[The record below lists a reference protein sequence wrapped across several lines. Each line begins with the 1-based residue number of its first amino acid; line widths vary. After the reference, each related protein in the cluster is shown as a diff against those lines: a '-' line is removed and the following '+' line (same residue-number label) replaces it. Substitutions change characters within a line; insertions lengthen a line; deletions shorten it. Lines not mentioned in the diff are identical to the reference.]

1 MGWKFGTST
10 RFWRGNRPGRRKIKA
25 LLTVDGQ
32 AHRKIFG
39 TLTVADY
46 TYKVAKD
53 ALTAHFSP
61 KKNLTAD
68 RYRFFC
74 TKPTS
79 PEESHDHWITRLRIK
94 GKDCEFE
101 NMNVDEAIKLVVTL
115 HTPSEKLQPEIIAKN
130 MDLKMVTDSARALE
144 LTQREVRFMKNTSI
158 DPAAP
163 EINSV
168 SEQQFESK
176 GRTTAPFRTDIEEQ
190 PARNKSTVKVC
201 RNCGQQRP
209 HRGKC
214 KAREATCNKCKKK
227 GVVCQPNIQ
236 RQRDSIQ

>member
-1 MGWKFGTST
+1 M
-10 RFWRGNRPGRRKIKA
+10 
-25 LLTVDGQ
+25 
-32 AHRKIFG
+32 
-39 TLTVADY
+39 
-46 TYKVAKD
+46 AKD

-144 LTQREVRFMKNTSI
+144 LTQRELRFMKNTSI
-158 DPAAP
+158 DPDAP

-176 GRTTAPFRTDIEEQ
+176 GRTTAPFRPDIDEQ
-190 PARNKSTVKVC
+190 PARNKSTVEVC
-201 RNCGQQRP
+201 RYCGQQTP
-209 HRGKC
+209 HRGTC

-227 GVVCQPNIQ
+227 ELFASQTSSDNGTPYNSEQFKQYAKYMGFKHTKKIPYTPWANGTAENFM
-236 RQRDSIQ
+236 RNLGN

>member
-1 MGWKFGTST
+1 M
-10 RFWRGNRPGRRKIKA
+10 
-25 LLTVDGQ
+25 
-32 AHRKIFG
+32 
-39 TLTVADY
+39 
-46 TYKVAKD
+46 AKD

-115 HTPSEKLQPEIIAKN
+115 HTPSKKLQPEIIAKN

-163 EINSV
+163 EINSCQSNNSSQRV
-168 SEQQFESK
+168 EPQHRFEQTSRNNQHETNQLLKCADTVDSKDHTEENVKHEKQHATNARKKELFASQTSSDNGTPYNSEQFKQYAKYMGFK
-176 GRTTAPFRTDIEEQ
+176 HTKKIPYAPWANGTAENFM
-190 PARNKSTVKVC
+190 RNLG
-201 RNCGQQRP
+201 N
-209 HRGKC
+209 
-214 KAREATCNKCKKK
+214 
-227 GVVCQPNIQ
+227 
-236 RQRDSIQ
+236 